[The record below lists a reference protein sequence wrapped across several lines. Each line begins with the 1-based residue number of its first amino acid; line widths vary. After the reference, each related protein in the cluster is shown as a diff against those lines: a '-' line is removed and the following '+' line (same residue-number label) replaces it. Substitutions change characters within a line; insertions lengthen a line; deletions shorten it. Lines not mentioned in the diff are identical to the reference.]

1 MDDLSRLNLSKLLN
15 DKDLEQTT
23 EKIRSLRHSPQIK
36 ADVDTMIALK
46 RQYSRLSKERV
57 KDMATTRCSFLF
69 NNYTNIFNRLAKDEL
84 DIEILYKFIDT
95 LRRIEEGEIDQHQAS
110 YEAGSV
116 LKRLYVDSSVRQNN
130 KRDDEGG
137 PAYRE
142 PVHKMSWASFKAM
155 TTADAE

>member
-23 EKIRSLRHSPQIK
+23 EKIRALRHSPQIK
-36 ADVDTMIALK
+36 ADVDTMVALK

-57 KDMATTRCSFLF
+57 KDMAITRCRFLF
-69 NNYTNIFNRLAKDEL
+69 NNYTNIFNRLVKDEL
-84 DIEILYKFIDT
+84 DTRILYKFIET
-95 LRRIEEGEIDQHQAS
+95 LRRIEEGELDQHQGS

-116 LKRLYVDSSVRQNN
+116 LKRLYVDSAVRQDE
-130 KRDDEGG
+130 KRDGEGG

-142 PVHKMSWASFKAM
+142 PVHTMSWAKFKAM
-155 TTADAE
+155 TTDAE